1 MISRRDRSRTQ
12 ACKTRSPNEYIKTVA
27 AIMAK
32 LAAVKMP
39 AMTRGRETIP
49 GGFLSD
55 QAK

>member
-1 MISRRDRSRTQ
+1 MISRRDRSRAR
-12 ACKTRSPNEYIKTVA
+12 ACKTRSPNEYIKIVA
-27 AIMAK
+27 AITAK

-39 AMTRGRETIP
+39 AITRGRETIP